1 MQKHGMKNLLVQ
13 LGLLY
18 ENNFYDSI
26 KNKIEENK
34 KKAEELFEKAVEGN
48 NLYAKAKLG
57 RILINNKKDEK
68 DYEKAVEFYS
78 KAARQRR
85 GYYSHVTQ
93 YRLNR
98 LKDKELINE
107 DTNIEDILEYYR
119 KERKYGYVEILKK
132 FGI

>member
-1 MQKHGMKNLLVQ
+1 MGQTY
-13 LGLLY
+13 LGEYY
-18 ENNFYDSI
+18 E
-26 KNKIEENK
+26 KEE
-34 KKAEELFEKAVEGN
+34 
-48 NLYAKAKLG
+48 
-57 RILINNKKDEK
+57 

-85 GYYSHVTQ
+85 GYYSHAAQ

-119 KERKYGYVEILKK
+119 KERKYGYVKTGENFEKIR
-132 FGI
+132 